1 MFTAPNNQFAAF
13 QQATVDSFVRI
24 SNVQLECTKRLAE
37 LNFATARELVEDGV
51 KNVQSLAAVKDIK
64 DAASLQA
71 AGAKPV
77 ATKAVAYSRSV
88 YEILA
93 QANGELK
100 EIGEAHVA
108 EVNKQV
114 ATALDDAAKTAPTG
128 SEPVVAFVK
137 STMSAVTNAL
147 DQVTKVNKQLATTA
161 EANVGAAFAAIEK
174 PLAKG

>member
-1 MFTAPNNQFAAF
+1 MFTAPNNQFAAL

-24 SNVQLECTKRLAE
+24 ANVQLESTKRLAE
-37 LNFATARELVEDGV
+37 LNFAAARELVEDSV
-51 KNVQSLAAVKDIK
+51 KNAQSLATVKDIK
-64 DAASLQA
+64 DAANLQV

-88 YEILA
+88 YDILS

-100 EIGEAHVA
+100 EIGEAHTA

-114 ATALDDAAKTAPTG
+114 ATVLDNAAKSAPTG

-137 STMSAVTNAL
+137 STMSAATNAF
-147 DQVTKVNKQLATTA
+147 DQVTKVNKQLVATA
-161 EANVGAAFAAIEK
+161 EANVAAAFAAIEK
-174 PLAKG
+174 PLANV